1 MTLLKTFI
9 EDFREGFRAMQECRD
24 SFWYLNN
31 HFITP
36 TECLQLE
43 HLEQSQGSLTN
54 VAS

>member
-1 MTLLKTFI
+1 MIRQFFQDMAEGLK
-9 EDFREGFRAMQECRD
+9 AMQERRD
-24 SFWYLNN
+24 PFWYLS
-31 HFITP
+31 HHVITA